1 MNTIFSGGQL
11 SCHVLVYLH
20 RLWIWLCSDKA
31 AFLKSCHLSWAL
43 WFVDPDILLNKEDV
57 NCVLNVRAHLHW
69 YWNMSAKRVHFF
81 YCHGK
86 EMSDSIWTNPSTRC
100 YWSPNH
106 GTLTMRLSRGLRG
119 IRILL
124 LSIIKKT
131 LVCSTQRC
139 AVLCGEHDVAMS
151 THFDWL
157 RCWVCAVNGCSG
169 SFVQVTGHYLSPRIN
184 LGRSIVFLYNC
195 KGGQLCIDR

>member
-1 MNTIFSGGQL
+1 MKIKLLTINFEENDYVVLLMFWMLQTRMTIFLAWWCVMNTIFSGGQL

-81 YCHGK
+81 
-86 EMSDSIWTNPSTRC
+86 
-100 YWSPNH
+100 
-106 GTLTMRLSRGLRG
+106 LLSRQGNEWQHLNQSEYAM
-119 IRILL
+119 LL
-124 LSIIKKT
+124 VTQSRHSHDEVVARFTRNTNSALIYYKKNPC
-131 LVCSTQRC
+131 L
-139 AVLCGEHDVAMS
+139 
-151 THFDWL
+151 
-157 RCWVCAVNGCSG
+157 
-169 SFVQVTGHYLSPRIN
+169 
-184 LGRSIVFLYNC
+184 
-195 KGGQLCIDR
+195 